1 MTASNEWGCYLW
13 IHLTNRAAKYSV
25 FFDCIYRIVLLSMTA
40 SMTASFQSIYLT
52 NRAFIFDSILQIGLF
67 ILPPFNESSCYIFV
81 FLNNMAVVFDFLLRI
96 GLFSP
101 TSPNESSS
109 LIWLHLTN
117 RAVIHDYIKRIGLLY
132 MNIYLGMTASNGSGW
147 CIFVYNL
154 APETEENILW
164 QLFGPFGA
172 VQNVKVRHWY
182 RGYCSSVPK
191 RFPKRNRFFWDFFSC
206 SLSIL
211 KNVQF
216 YSQLLIYLKRKSN

>member
-1 MTASNEWGCYLW
+1 MGLLSMNTFDESGCNL
-13 IHLTNRAAKYSV
+13 HLKKYSV

-191 RFPKRNRFFWDFFSC
+191 RFFWDFFSRF
-206 SLSIL
+206 LSIL

>member
-1 MTASNEWGCYLW
+1 MGLLSMNTFDESGCNL
-13 IHLTNRAAKYSV
+13 HLKKYSV

-52 NRAFIFDSILQIGLF
+52 NRAFIFDSIQQIGLF
-67 ILPPFNESSCYIFV
+67 ILPPFNESCCYIFV

-101 TSPNESSS
+101 TAPNKSSS

-191 RFPKRNRFFWDFFSC
+191 RFFWDFFSRF
-206 SLSIL
+206 LSIL

-216 YSQLLIYLKRKSN
+216 YSQLLKYLKRKSN